1 MSNELVAVDVKG
13 VDFSIGKRKI
23 LKGLQFQIKKGSVFA
38 VVGHNGAGKTTF
50 FHILLGIKFQDQGS
64 VDIFGQSNSDW
75 RARSKIGY
83 VLERPY
89 LNLDQELGGFLK
101 YHAKLSGIPYAH
113 ADLAH
118 AAEQVGLQGHLEQ
131 SLSTFS
137 KGMLQKAL
145 LAQASLGDPK
155 MLVLDEPMS
164 GLDPVSRE
172 IEKAQIQKWRDMGK
186 TIIFSS
192 HVMED
197 VEQLADDVMIL
208 EAGEMKFCG
217 SVKEWRASR

>member
-1 MSNELVAVDVKG
+1 MSNVVVAVEVKG
-13 VDFSIGKRKI
+13 LDFTLGKRKI
-23 LKGLQFQIKKGSVFA
+23 LKGLQFQIRKGSVFA

-89 LNLDQELGGFLK
+89 LNLDQELGQLLK
-101 YHAKLSGIPYAH
+101 YHAKLSGIPYTN

-118 AAEQVGLQGHLEQ
+118 AAEQVGLLGHLDQ
-131 SLSTFS
+131 NLSTFS

-145 LAQASLGDPK
+145 LAQASLGDPE

-172 IEKAQIQKWRDMGK
+172 IEKVQIQKWRDMGK

-197 VEQLADDVMIL
+197 VEQLADDVLIL

-217 SVKEWRASR
+217 PVQEWRASR